1 MNRVLSRG
9 FHSTRI
15 SRGLNSVYILSGVRT
30 PIGNFN
36 GALKSFSAPQLGV
49 LAASEAVNRAGI
61 EKKEVQE
68 VYFGQVLQADVGQA
82 PARQIVINGGFPQET
97 EATTVNKLCASGLKS
112 VSLATQAIQVGDRD
126 VVLAGGM
133 ESMSNAPYYLPRE
146 LGFGHK
152 QAKDSLIRDGLWD
165 VYNDIHMGNCCENT
179 NKRENITREDQ
190 DQFATES
197 YKKALETQKNG
208 GFENE
213 IVPITVKTRKGEVVV
228 KEDEGPKSANF
239 EKFPTLRPAFEK
251 GGTVTAANASTL
263 NDGAAALVL
272 ASGAKAK
279 ELGAN
284 VTGKVIAYADAA
296 TAPIDFTIGPSL
308 AIPILL
314 KRAGLTKDDIAKWEI
329 NEAFS
334 GVSIANNRRLGLD
347 ASKVN
352 VKGGAVALG
361 HPIGAS
367 GARILVTL
375 LNNLKEGEYG
385 VAAICNG
392 GGAASSLLVQKV
404 STVDDAEVR
413 AKM

>member
-9 FHSTRI
+9 LHSSRVA
-15 SRGLNSVYILSGVRT
+15 RGLNSVYILSGVRT

-36 GALKSFSAPQLGV
+36 GALKGFSAPELGV
-49 LAASEAVNRAGI
+49 IVAEEAVKRAGI
-61 EKKEVQE
+61 DKKDVEE
-68 VYFGQVLQADVGQA
+68 FYLGHVLQADVGQA
-82 PARQIVINGGFPQET
+82 PARQVVIRGGFPQET

-112 VSLATQAIQVGDRD
+112 VILATHALQVGDRD

-133 ESMSNAPYYLPRE
+133 ESMSNAPYYLPRT
-146 LGFGHK
+146 LGFGHY
-152 QAKDSLIRDGLWD
+152 QAKDSMIRDGLWD
-165 VYNDIHMGNCCENT
+165 VYSDFHMGNCCENT
-179 NKRENITREDQ
+179 NKRENITRQEQ
-190 DQFATES
+190 DEYAVES
-197 YKKALETQKNG
+197 YKKAQEAQKTG
-208 GFENE
+208 GFDSE
-213 IVPITVKTRKGEVVV
+213 IVPITVKSKKGEIVV
-228 KEDEGPKSANF
+228 KEDEGPKGANF
-239 EKFPTLRPAFEK
+239 EKFPQLRPAFDKE
-251 GGTVTAANASTL
+251 GTVTAANASSL

-284 VTGKVIAYADAA
+284 VAAKVIAYADAA
-296 TAPIDFTIGPSL
+296 TAPIDFTIAPSL

-314 KRAGLTKDDIAKWEI
+314 KRAGLTKDDISKWEI

-347 ASKVN
+347 TSKVN

-392 GGAASSLLVQKV
+392 GGAASSLLIKKV
-404 STVDDAEVR
+404 SAVDDAEIR

>member
-1 MNRVLSRG
+1 MNRAFSRG
-9 FHSTRI
+9 FHTSRV
-15 SRGLNSVYILSGVRT
+15 SRGLNSVYILSGART

-49 LAASEAVNRAGI
+49 VAASEAVNRAGI
-61 EKKEVQE
+61 QKKDVQE
-68 VYFGQVLQADVGQA
+68 LYFGQVIQADSGQA
-82 PARQIVINGGFPQET
+82 PARQVIINGGFPQET

-112 VSLATQAIQVGDRD
+112 VSLAAQAIQVGDRD
-126 VVLAGGM
+126 VVMAGGM
-133 ESMSNAPYYLPRE
+133 ESMSNSPYYLPRQ

-152 QAKDSLIRDGLWD
+152 QATDSLIRDGLWD

-179 NKRENITREDQ
+179 NKRESITREQQ
-190 DQFATES
+190 DEYATQS

-208 GFENE
+208 GFDNE
-213 IVPITVKTRKGEVVV
+213 IVPVTVKTRKGEVVV
-228 KEDEGPKSANF
+228 KDDEGPKGTDFS
-239 EKFPTLRPAFEK
+239 KFSTLRPAFEK
-251 GGTVTAANASTL
+251 NGTVTAANASSL

-284 VTGKVIAYADAA
+284 ISAKIIAYADAA
-296 TAPIDFTIGPSL
+296 TAPIDFTIAPSL

-314 KRAGLTKDDIAKWEI
+314 KRAGLSKDDIAKWEI
-329 NEAFS
+329 NEAFA
-334 GVSIANNRRLGLD
+334 GVSIVNNRLLGLD
-347 ASKVN
+347 SSRVN

-375 LNNLKEGEYG
+375 MNNLKEGEYG

-392 GGAASSLLVQKV
+392 GGAATSLLIQKV
-404 STVDDAEVR
+404 SSVDDSEVR